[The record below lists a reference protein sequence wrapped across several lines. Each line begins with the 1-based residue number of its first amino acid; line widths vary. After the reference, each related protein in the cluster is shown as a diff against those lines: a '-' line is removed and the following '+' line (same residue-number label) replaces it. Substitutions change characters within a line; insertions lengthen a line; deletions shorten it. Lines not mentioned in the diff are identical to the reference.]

1 MDNFKEVGLTVEEQK
16 QVKQGIRDKQH
27 EFLFVNVGYKREGVF
42 IITFPNAKQYIGRS
56 KTMGYRLKE
65 IFAQLFW
72 NNKPRQ
78 QWIYK
83 AKEDNKGRMSDF
95 RDLSIKIIY
104 TKDGQYEEVYR
115 LYIAM
120 AAQNEF
126 TEFYNYDIKKQ
137 T

>member
-1 MDNFKEVGLTVEEQK
+1 
-16 QVKQGIRDKQH
+16 
-27 EFLFVNVGYKREGVF
+27 
-42 IITFPNAKQYIGRS
+42 
-56 KTMGYRLKE
+56 MGYRLKE

-78 QWIYK
+78 QWIHK
-83 AKEDNKGRMSDF
+83 AKEENKGRMSDF

-126 TEFYNYDIKKQ
+126 IEFYNHDIKK
-137 T
+137 

>member
-16 QVKQGIRDKQH
+16 QVKQSIRDKQH

-78 QWIYK
+78 
-83 AKEDNKGRMSDF
+83 
-95 RDLSIKIIY
+95 
-104 TKDGQYEEVYR
+104 
-115 LYIAM
+115 
-120 AAQNEF
+120 
-126 TEFYNYDIKKQ
+126 
-137 T
+137 